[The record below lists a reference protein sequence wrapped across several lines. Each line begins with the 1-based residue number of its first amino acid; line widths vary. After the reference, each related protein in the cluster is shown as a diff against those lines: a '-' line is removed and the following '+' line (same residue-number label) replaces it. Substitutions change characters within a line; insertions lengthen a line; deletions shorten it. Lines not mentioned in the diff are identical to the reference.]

1 MQLVNAIPSNRE
13 NNLKHLNTYSQ
24 NLIPIYHHL
33 IKSNSL
39 FNIEKLESGE
49 LYRIINSSRN
59 NKATLQIYFEKKFYL
74 NEWDWRVIYTLPRKV
89 AKSTYLTSFQYK
101 IQHNIPEYIRMK
113 NFLSLDFLQHHFA
126 PSAILLVKISH
137 IFSMVV
143 Q

>member
-1 MQLVNAIPSNRE
+1 MKENGKIKSWNDLKNEFKFEQRLYFKWMQLVNAIPSNRE

-59 NKATLQIYFEKKFYL
+59 NKPTLQIYFEKKFYL
-74 NEWDWRVIYTLPRKV
+74 NE
-89 AKSTYLTSFQYK
+89 
-101 IQHNIPEYIRMK
+101 
-113 NFLSLDFLQHHFA
+113 
-126 PSAILLVKISH
+126 
-137 IFSMVV
+137 
-143 Q
+143 